1 MLFYT
6 FIGSYF
12 TLLRFGTHHYLQ
24 GLFNQQIIYQINK
37 KSQADQRE
45 AKIKMLHTSPLLCFT
60 LQPKF
65 HGNNNIERLL
75 GSVRTESQNWLLW
88 LLLVQSFCFCFCQLS
103 VEQSKPH
110 YQYKCHVVDQQ
121 CYQSSK
127 KQYKNNIFVNC
138 LYLF

>member
-1 MLFYT
+1 MFFYT

-24 GLFNQQIIYQINK
+24 GLFDQQIIYQINK
-37 KSQADQRE
+37 KKPIRPKRSQNKVASH
-45 AKIKMLHTSPLLCFT
+45 LSPLCLT

-75 GSVRTESQNWLLW
+75 GNVRTEPQNWLLW
-88 LLLVQSFCFCFCQLS
+88 LLLVGSNFLFLFLS
-103 VEQSKPH
+103 AQCEEQSKPH
-110 YQYKCHVVDQQ
+110 YQYKCHVDQQ

-127 KQYKNNIFVNC
+127 NNIKTI
-138 LYLF
+138 YL